1 MSLVERAKENERE
14 QKEQKQR
21 NDRFRQSWLT
31 DIKPSEKLLD
41 KATALIM
48 IVIGLLIL
56 WIVMALFCLMAKN
69 TVILYNI
76 LNVIRFIAKW
86 GFILGL
92 IVWLA
97 IEAVGYVQHFRELIK
112 K

>member
-1 MSLVERAKENERE
+1 MGLVDRAKELERE
-14 QKEQKQR
+14 KEEQKQR

-31 DIKPSEKLLD
+31 DMKPSEKLLD
-41 KATALIM
+41 KATGLIM
-48 IVIGLLIL
+48 LVIGLLVL

-69 TVILYNI
+69 TVVLYGI

-86 GFILGL
+86 GFIIGL

-97 IEAVGYVQHFRELIK
+97 IEAAGFIQHFRELTK